1 MGVETIILGIGVL
14 ISLVLGIVNLL
25 SRREKVAILINER
38 YQGFATYANFVPKG
52 KEEIGPGQKL
62 VTVDN
67 HSLHIHVGCALVLTS
82 GDKELE
88 VMGVEIRLHK
98 ETSEKLKKYFRLPP
112 RNRFPV
118 YKYETDPEGYKEL
131 GAILQPKKYVDFTED
146 RLFECTDTFEERCKQ
161 LGFDLYP
168 QTDDYDEYTV
178 TPDFIEPLLEQLRHK
193 FELCWT
199 RYDGKELCW
208 RFPQK
213 WWRNLGK
220 RLWG

>member
-1 MGVETIILGIGVL
+1 MSIEMILGIIGT
-14 ISLVLGIVNLL
+14 VLGVANFVYWAWWAK
-25 SRREKVAILINER
+25 RDKVAILINER
-38 YQGFATYANFVPKG
+38 YQGFPTYANFVPKG
-52 KEEIGPGQKL
+52 KEEIGPNEES

-88 VMGVEIRLHK
+88 VMGVLIRLHK

-112 RNRFPV
+112 GNCFSLHRYAP
-118 YKYETDPEGYKEL
+118 DPKDREL
-131 GAILQPKKYVDFTED
+131 GVVLEPKKYVDFTED
-146 RLFECTDTFEERCKQ
+146 RLFECTDKFEERCKQ

-168 QTDDYDEYTV
+168 QTDDYGEYTV
-178 TPDFIEPLLEQLRHK
+178 PPEFIKPLLEQLRYK

-208 RFPQK
+208 KFPQK
-213 WWRNLGK
+213 LWRNLGK